1 MDVGSVTGMTVIVAL
16 LGVLVVGLLTYMSAL
31 VRRAYELK
39 VELHNEIERGLKRI
53 DEDLD
58 AKNRRLKRE
67 VQDDIA
73 KSKDAIRQDNERR
86 HEETI
91 GLVDGTL
98 DAFREQLQTTTTEQ
112 NRVIDELRARH
123 ATLKREITHVNAAL
137 QKAGV
142 APAPSPS
149 TSPAE
154 AAGRPSGAT

>member
-91 GLVDGTL
+91 SLVDGTL
-98 DAFREQLQTTTTEQ
+98 DAFREQLQTTTAEQ
-112 NRVIDELRARH
+112 NKVIEDLRARQ
-123 ATLKREITHVNAAL
+123 ATLKREISHVNAAL
-137 QKAGV
+137 QRAGV
-142 APAPSPS
+142 APAPAPAPA
-149 TSPAE
+149 PAE
-154 AAGRPSGAT
+154 TVARSSEAK